1 MVMNHLAVFLGI
13 QGMTDEDIKGVL
25 ISNVLNSELNPVS
38 MLGKCLL
45 QVEQQELA
53 PHSRFLLE
61 KHKMCLFS
69 TGKHSVEGR
78 ARADGS
84 EFKIKKT
91 VAPSLPAMT
100 LFMY

>member
-1 MVMNHLAVFLGI
+1 MVMNQRAVFLGI

-69 TGKHSVEGR
+69 TGKHRVEGR

-91 VAPSLPAMT
+91 VAPSLLAMT

>member
-1 MVMNHLAVFLGI
+1 MVMNQCAVFLGI

-38 MLGKCLL
+38 VLKCLL

-53 PHSRFLLE
+53 PHSRFLLQ

-69 TGKHSVEGR
+69 TGQHTVEGR

-91 VAPSLPAMT
+91 VAPSLLAMP
-100 LFMY
+100 LYMY

>member
-1 MVMNHLAVFLGI
+1 M
-13 QGMTDEDIKGVL
+13 
-25 ISNVLNSELNPVS
+25 
-38 MLGKCLL
+38 CLL

-69 TGKHSVEGR
+69 TGHHGVEGR

-84 EFKIKKT
+84 ECKFKETAAPRLLADSVPVLMSVTVYVGRFPKT
-91 VAPSLPAMT
+91 
-100 LFMY
+100 